1 MKKLTAIVLALLLI
15 LSLFGCR
22 KAAEDDE
29 PLIEFEHEPSSKSD
43 VATDV
48 TDDPPSVESDI
59 STETVVEPITDS
71 STSDTKAEAKG
82 EGAGSY
88 VEDESGS
95 ILETGDHKTDG
106 EYRIEGAVTSDN
118 GFIPGSEPGAVG
130 NTQIQSGTLTAGEW
144 RDTDNLVFWAAL
156 FEREEITR
164 IVENRNINTKN
175 VVAVNVKDSN
185 GNPCF
190 NAKIDLKDAN
200 NNVIYSAVSDISGRA
215 YLYYNLNNDDKDLPK
230 YVAFGNKQVEIV
242 QKGIANVTDLII
254 DKTSE
259 TVKELDLMLMI
270 DTTGSMGDEL
280 EYLKK
285 ELDSVIGE
293 VSRGNTALSINV
305 SVNFY
310 RDEGDT
316 YEVKE
321 FNFTDDI
328 AKAVAQLGEQ
338 RADGGGDYPEAV
350 HKALNSIVN
359 NHKWRENSVKLCFLV
374 LDAPPHSESRIQSIN
389 SNMQK
394 YVETMAKQGIRI
406 IPVASSGV
414 DKETEFLCRSWAMM
428 TGGTYT
434 FLTDHS
440 GVGGGHIEP
449 TIGQYK
455 VEKLN
460 ALMIRLIK
468 EYCGIK

>member
-29 PLIEFEHEPSSKSD
+29 PIIEFEHEPSSKSD
-43 VATDV
+43 VITEPKDEE
-48 TDDPPSVESDI
+48 PIVESDI
-59 STETVVEPITDS
+59 STAPVEKEPTDS
-71 STSDTKAEAKG
+71 VTSDTTSETKN
-82 EGAGSY
+82 EGTGSY
-88 VEDESGS
+88 REDSEGS
-95 ILETGDHKTDG
+95 IIETGDHKTDG
-106 EYRIEGAVTSDN
+106 EYRIEGAVTNDN

-190 NAKIDLKDAN
+190 NAKVDLKDEN
-200 NNVIYSAVSDISGRA
+200 NNVIYSAVSDVEGNA
-215 YLYYNLNNDDKDLPK
+215 YLYYNLNKEDKDTPK

-242 QKGIANVTDLII
+242 KKGVNHVTDLVI
-254 DKTSE
+254 DKKSE
-259 TVKELDLMLMI
+259 NVKELDLMLMM

-285 ELDSVIGE
+285 ELEDVIGE
-293 VSRGNTALSINV
+293 VAKENTALSIKL

-316 YEVKE
+316 YELRE
-321 FNFTDDI
+321 FEFTEDI
-328 AKAVAQLGEQ
+328 QKAVLQLNEQ
-338 RADGGGDYPEAV
+338 SASGGGDYPEAV
-350 HKALNSIVN
+350 HKALSSIVN
-359 NHKWRENSVKLCFLV
+359 NHKWRDNSVKLCFLV

-440 GVGGGHIEP
+440 GVGGDHIEP